1 MVLSLLSS
9 PLGIIIG
16 AAAGGGLLILIL
28 VIVAAVMCS
37 RYRFCILSYKG
48 VLQSN
53 EFNGIILSLGIC
65 IGLVCNSKHSFKDFF
80 ILQPLTEEK
89 VRPGDGS
96 IHRP

>member
-1 MVLSLLSS
+1 MNSSECYHHFHLNVHKETLFSYVSEDFSAHKRHKAFVSPVTMVLSLISS

-37 RYRFCILSYKG
+37 RYRFCMLTYKG

-53 EFNGIILSLGIC
+53 EF
-65 IGLVCNSKHSFKDFF
+65 
-80 ILQPLTEEK
+80 
-89 VRPGDGS
+89 
-96 IHRP
+96 